1 MKKTLAIIFA
11 ILVLATCFAAC
22 GGTQNDDTSTT
33 TPGIEGIKIPEEN
46 LDGVEYGSFAK
57 FTAVDL
63 AGKKATQDIFKGKK
77 LTMINIWATFCSPC
91 IREMPDIE
99 TLSKEYA
106 DKDFQVIGIVCD
118 VNYSGDGYENSLYQ
132 SALDIVEMTGVT
144 YRNLLPSN
152 SLDLIKLREIY
163 SVPETIFVDE
173 NGNIVGTNYIGSR
186 SLENWKTIVDSI
198 LAEME

>member
-11 ILVLATCFAAC
+11 ILVIVTCFAAC
-22 GGTQNDDTSTT
+22 GGTQGDDTSTT
-33 TPGIEGIKIPEEN
+33 SGGIETIKIPQES

-63 AGKKATQDIFKGKK
+63 AGKKVTEDIFKGKK

-91 IREMPDIE
+91 IREMPDLA
-99 TLSKEYA
+99 TLNKEYA

-118 VNYSGDGYENSLYQ
+118 VSYLDNSYEPSLYQ
-132 SALDIVEMTGVT
+132 SALDVIEMTGANYV
-144 YRNLLPSN
+144 NLLPSH
-152 SLDLIKLREIY
+152 SLDKIKLSEVY

-173 NGNIVGTNYIGSR
+173 NGNIVGESYIGSR

>member
-1 MKKTLAIIFA
+1 MKKALAIIFA
-11 ILVLATCFAAC
+11 VLVIATCFAAC
-22 GGTQNDDTSTT
+22 SGTQNDDTSTT

-46 LDGVEYGSFAK
+46 LDGVEKGSFAK

-77 LTMINIWATFCSPC
+77 LTMINIWATYCSPC

-99 TLSKEYA
+99 ALSKEYS

-118 VNYSGDGYENSLYQ
+118 VKYSGDGYNPSLYQ
-132 SALDIVEMTGVT
+132 SALDVVEMTGVT

-152 SLDLIKLREIY
+152 SLDLIKLREVY

-173 NGNIVGTNYIGSR
+173 NGNIVGTNYIGSK

-198 LAEME
+198 LSEME